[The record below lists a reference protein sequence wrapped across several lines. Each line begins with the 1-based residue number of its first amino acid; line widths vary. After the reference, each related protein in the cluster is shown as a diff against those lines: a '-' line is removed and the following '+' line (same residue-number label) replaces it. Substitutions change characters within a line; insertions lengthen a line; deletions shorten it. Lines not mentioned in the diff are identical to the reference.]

1 MFKATWVIKGAAFA
15 LGLFASATCSTLLA
29 QDAVAPSTPNHA
41 AEQQNGSLTAKLERL
56 EFIQGVLSQ
65 KINQR
70 SRLGEEIEAANEQDK
85 EDLRKQA
92 DVLSVDIEKLRSTL
106 QYLAIGGLDTSLFIT
121 ENVEKESDWQEDI
134 ALIAE
139 PVIES
144 LKELT
149 EKPRRLSELNDAIVR
164 YEEEVAIADKAL
176 KSLKPTLALT
186 PSDNLTNT
194 LGRFTSLWEGR
205 RSDAESAITIAE
217 IQIAELKGDQSLGES
232 LLSAAR
238 NFVTGR
244 GLTLVLALLAAIAV
258 WHGVRFILRSYR
270 AYLSGNAAPERRTRY
285 RLAAYTVHV
294 LTFSLSILAVFVV
307 FYERG
312 DVLLL
317 GLLILLIVGL
327 ALGIRHL
334 LPRYVSEARMLLN
347 IGAMRE
353 QERVVYRGLPWN
365 VESIN
370 MYTILRNPELKG
382 DLRIPLAEFHG
393 LTSRIVGDERWFP
406 TSKGDVVLISNTT
419 ILEVLDQNPD
429 TVELQERGGQ
439 IVSIPTARFYE
450 LEMVNLSRSG
460 SFGVTSSF
468 GVDYDHQNIS
478 LDELPKILTQSIRYT
493 LENSPLANHVEKL
506 EVELS
511 AANDSS
517 LDYWILVTCNSAA
530 ALFYF
535 DLQRLIQRAC
545 VSACTE
551 ESINIPFPH
560 VSLVQKKS
568 AA

>member
-1 MFKATWVIKGAAFA
+1 MFGAKCLIKGAAIA
-15 LGLFASATCSTLLA
+15 LGLFVSAACPTLLA
-29 QDAVAPSTPNHA
+29 QDTADSSQPNQTS
-41 AEQQNGSLTAKLERL
+41 EQQAEFLTAKLERL

-65 KINQR
+65 KIAQR
-70 SRLGEEIEAANEQDK
+70 SGLGEDIEAANEQDK
-85 EDLRKQA
+85 EDLRAQA
-92 DVLSVDIEKLRSTL
+92 DALTVDIEKLRSTL
-106 QYLAIGGLDTSLFIT
+106 QNLAIGGLDTSLFVS
-121 ENVEKESDWQEDI
+121 EEVEKKSDWQEDI

-149 EKPRRLSELNDAIVR
+149 EKPRRLSELNDAILR

-176 KSLKPTLALT
+176 SSLKPTLALT
-186 PSDNLTNT
+186 PSDDLSNT
-194 LGRFTSLWEGR
+194 LDRFTSLWEGR
-205 RSDAESAITIAE
+205 KSDAQSAITIAN
-217 IQIAELKGDQSLGES
+217 IQIAELEGDQSFTES
-232 LLSAAR
+232 LLSSLQ

-285 RLAAYTVHV
+285 RLAAYTVHA

-317 GLLILLIVGL
+317 GLLVLLIVGL

-334 LPRYVSEARMLLN
+334 LPRYVSEARLLLN
-347 IGAMRE
+347 VGAMRE
-353 QERVVYRGLPWN
+353 QERVLYRGLPWN

-370 MYTILRNPELKG
+370 MYTILRNPELNG

-393 LTSRIVGDERWFP
+393 ITSRIVGDERWFP
-406 TSKGDVVLISNTT
+406 TSKGDVVLLSGTK
-419 ILEVLDQNPD
+419 ILQVLDQNPD

-439 IVSIPTARFYE
+439 IVSIPTATFYGQ
-450 LEMVNLSRSG
+450 EMINLSRSG
-460 SFGVTSSF
+460 SFGVTSTF
-468 GVDYDHQNIS
+468 GVDYDHQDIS
-478 LDELPKILTQSIRYT
+478 LVELPALLTKTIQET
-493 LENSPLANHVEKL
+493 LENSPLAEHIVGVD
-506 EVELS
+506 VELNS
-511 AANDSS
+511 ANDSS

-535 DLQRLIQRAC
+535 DLQRLIQQAC
-545 VSACTE
+545 VSACSK
-551 ESINIPFPH
+551 ESISIPFPH
-560 VSLVQKKS
+560 ISLVQKKS